1 MTDSGEVHGYWQPA
15 DPPGDDLVLP
25 FQVDEL
31 GARGRIVRLGDV
43 ATDIL
48 GRHGYPEP
56 VTRLLGEALALTA
69 MLGAALKFD
78 GKLILQTRTDGP
90 VDMLVVDFEAPGGLR
105 GYAHFDEERVA
116 ALSDAGDT
124 PSETLLGHGHLAMTI
139 DQGPDMDRYQGVVPL
154 EGTSLSEAAHTYFR
168 QSEQIPTQVRLAV
181 APHYAQRDGGQHSG
195 WRVGGLIVQHL
206 PEDGGMRQPD
216 FPDGRNDA
224 QEGPEDD
231 RWTRARVLMGTVE
244 DHELLDPT
252 LAPERLLFRLYHE
265 DGVRAFTPQPLVRQ
279 CRCSRPRIE
288 NMLRQFS
295 DDERDDMVEDGR
307 ITVTCEFCNE
317 SYVFDPSDVAG

>member
-1 MTDSGEVHGYWQPA
+1 MTDNPST
-15 DPPGDDLVLP
+15 PGAWALGDLPHDDLVLP

-31 GARGRIVRLGDV
+31 GTRGRIVRLGEV

-48 GRHGYPEP
+48 SRHDYPEP

-69 MLGAALKFD
+69 MLGDTLKFD
-78 GKLILQTRTDGP
+78 GKLILQTKTDGP

-116 ALSDAGDT
+116 AATTEGADSPEA
-124 PSETLLGHGHLAMTI
+124 LLGHGHLAMTI
-139 DQGPDMDRYQGVVPL
+139 DQGADMDRYQGVVPL

-181 APHYAQRDGGQHSG
+181 APHYAQRDGAQHAG

-206 PEDGGMRQPD
+206 PEEGGMRQPD
-216 FPDGRNDA
+216 FPDGRN
-224 QEGPEDD
+224 ETSGELEDD
-231 RWTRARVLMGTVE
+231 RWTRARILMGTVE

-252 LAPERLLFRLYHE
+252 LSPERLLYRLYHE
-265 DGVRAFTPQPLVRQ
+265 DGVRAFPPQPLARQ
-279 CRCSRPRIE
+279 CRCSRERIE
-288 NMLRQFS
+288 TMLRQFS
-295 DDERDDMVEDGR
+295 DEERDYMVKDGH

-317 SYVFDPSDVAG
+317 TYVFDPSEVEG